1 LTQGRTRLPSRW
13 NGAKGLG
20 MQRPERSPS
29 PLPAERAAIV
39 ETHISTLFF
48 VGDRVFKLHKPV
60 RFGFLDF
67 RDRTSRRADCERE
80 VMLNRRLAPDVYLG
94 VADVVLDGAPLDHMV
109 VMRRL
114 PEECR
119 LTGIASTGDEFTG
132 WLLAV
137 AEALVSFHRSAA
149 RSPEI
154 SHAATA
160 VALRADW
167 EANFVETD
175 RFVGEILDES
185 DEVEIRRRALG
196 WVDGREGLLAARIA
210 SGRVCDGHGD
220 LQADDIF
227 CLDDGVRIL
236 DCIEFSDQLRYVDV
250 CADAAFLAMDLE
262 RLGHPEAAARFLLA
276 YQELADDRFPEPLLH
291 HYLAARAYV
300 RAKVSCLRADQGAPG
315 AAAQAREL
323 QRIARDHLR
332 RPQVTVV
339 LIGGL
344 PGSGK
349 STLASGLGDARGW
362 TILRSDEIR
371 KEARGSLGERIAQ
384 DPAGHYGHD
393 ATDAVYGE
401 LLHQAER
408 ALGRAESVILDAS
421 WIDGRQRD
429 AAREMAAR
437 TSSELVELCCEV
449 PLGEAD
455 RRILRRLAEGSSVSE
470 ATPDVREAMRLRMDP
485 WESATVVDTSR
496 SETAEAVTAALAA
509 LASI

>member
-1 LTQGRTRLPSRW
+1 
-13 NGAKGLG
+13 
-20 MQRPERSPS
+20 MQQPERSPTAS
-29 PLPAERAAIV
+29 PLEPAAVV

-60 RFGFLDF
+60 QFEFLDF
-67 RDRTSRRADCERE
+67 REREARRVDCERE
-80 VMLNRRLAPDVYLG
+80 VVLNRRLAPDVYLG
-94 VADVVLDGAPLDHMV
+94 VADVEIDGEPLDHMV

-114 PEECR
+114 PEDCR
-119 LTGIASTGDEFTG
+119 LTTIASRGEDLAG
-132 WLLAV
+132 WLRSVAVVLA
-137 AEALVSFHRSAA
+137 SFHGSAA

-154 SHAATA
+154 SRAATG
-160 VALRADW
+160 VALRAKW
-167 EANFVETD
+167 EANFVETE
-175 RFVGEILDES
+175 RFVGTILD
-185 DEVEIRRRALG
+185 DVDYGEIRMRALR
-196 WVDGREGLLAARIA
+196 WVDGREGLLSARIA
-210 SGRVCDGHGD
+210 GGRVCDGHGD
-220 LQADDIF
+220 LQADDVF

-250 CADAAFLAMDLE
+250 CADVAFLAMDLE
-262 RLGHPEAAARFLLA
+262 RLGYPEAAARFLLG

-291 HYLAARAYV
+291 HYLASRAYV
-300 RAKVSCLRADQGAPG
+300 RAKVSCLQADQGAPD
-315 AAAQAREL
+315 ALAQARQF

-332 RPQVTVV
+332 RSQVTLV